1 MAHALPV
8 VRKRPPHRL
17 LTAALAVV
25 VAMTL
30 IAGVFNLRPL
40 LARITN
46 PAIDASAPPS
56 AVASLVGIDQ
66 GARPETVLD
75 RQIADLQTTLRGNDP
90 LTRGK
95 ASSLLG
101 AAYLQK
107 ARETGDPGY
116 YPKAE
121 ALLQQAL
128 AENESDVEAMIGLGV
143 LALARHQFAEGETW
157 GEKALVID
165 PSRARTYGVIADA
178 QVELGRYEDAVRT
191 VQEMVNLRPDLA
203 SYSRVSYLRELMG
216 DREGALA
223 AMEQAAVAG
232 SGYPENIAWVQ
243 VQLGN
248 LRFDGGDLT
257 GAQSA
262 YDNAISAV
270 PGYAAALAGQAKVAA
285 AKGDFTHAAALY
297 QQAVQ
302 ATPLPDYLAA
312 YGDILT
318 AAGRSDEAATQYAM
332 VRAIQQ
338 IYTANGVDTD
348 LELAL
353 FSADHSQPADL
364 TKALADAEAAVAL
377 RPSIAA
383 YDVLAWTRY
392 QHGDLD
398 GAEEAITQ
406 ALRLGTKSALMHF
419 HAGMI
424 ASARG
429 DTEAAISHL
438 SSAVQMNPYFSVR
451 YAPVARA
458 ELARLQQIEAES

>member
-8 VRKRPPHRL
+8 VRKRPPQRL
-17 LTAALAVV
+17 LLAALAVI

-30 IAGVFNLRPL
+30 VAGVFNIRPL
-40 LARITN
+40 LARLTN
-46 PAIDASAPPS
+46 PTIDTSVPSS

-66 GARPETVLD
+66 NTGPETLLD
-75 RQIADLQTTLRGNDP
+75 RQIAELQETLRGNDP
-90 LTRGK
+90 LTHGK

-128 AENESDVEAMIGLGV
+128 AANEADVDAMVGLGV
-143 LALARHQFAEGETW
+143 LALARHQFEDGLTW
-157 GEKALVID
+157 GEKALAAD

-178 QVELGRYEDAVRT
+178 QVELGRYEDAVKT
-191 VQEMVNLRPDLA
+191 VQEMVNLRPDLS

-216 DREGALA
+216 DRDGALA
-223 AMEQAAVAG
+223 AMQQAAVAG

-248 LRFDGGDLT
+248 LHFDGGDLA
-257 GAQSA
+257 GAQTA
-262 YDNAISAV
+262 YDSAVAAV

-285 AKGDFTHAAALY
+285 AQGDFTHASALY

-302 ATPLPDYLAA
+302 AAPLPDYLAA
-312 YGDILT
+312 YGDVLT
-318 AAGRSDEAATQYAM
+318 AAGRPDEAATQFAM
-332 VRAIQQ
+332 AQAIQQ
-338 IYTANGVDTD
+338 IYAANGVDTD

-353 FSADHSQPADL
+353 FTADHGQPA
-364 TKALADAEAAVAL
+364 ALPGAVASAASVVAN
-377 RPSIAA
+377 RPSVTA

-392 QHGDLD
+392 KSGDLD
-398 GAEEAITQ
+398 GAADASTQ
-406 ALRLGTKSALMHF
+406 ALRLGTKSALLHF

-429 DTEAAISHL
+429 ETDAAIAHL
-438 SSAVQMNPYFSVR
+438 GTALQVNPYFSVR